1 MREVPTHLLPEHPNL
16 ALSARQLSF
25 HAALRRRSER
35 LAMWYVAAIQTL
47 DSDLPDRAALCAHAM
62 RELMEKF
69 PECAEIEISST
80 AQAANTVREIQEALG
95 HVKKKS
101 AAAEGWTGNI
111 DAQLREFL
119 ASLEKKIDDY
129 HRKAMNRS
137 EEARQAYRDLV
148 PAGSTMPKRYED
160 QHVKRW
166 LELKR
171 FFVQIAHHNAQA
183 EDALV
188 AEKIVEFEQLAGV
201 LVAPEPTDEYDIL
214 DRLIREAE
222 GGD

>member
-1 MREVPTHLLPEHPNL
+1 MLEVPTHLSPENL
-16 ALSARQLSF
+16 NFALSSRQMSF

-35 LAMWYVAAIQTL
+35 LALWYVAAIQTL
-47 DSDLPDRAALCAHAM
+47 GSALPDRAALCAHAM

-69 PECAEIEISST
+69 PEVAEIEINSP
-80 AQAANTVREIQEALG
+80 AQAANTVREIQRAFV

-101 AAAEGWTGNI
+101 AAADGWTGPI
-111 DAQLREFL
+111 DPQLREFL

-129 HRKAMNRS
+129 DLKAMNRQ
-137 EEARQAYRDLV
+137 EEARKAYRGLV

-160 QHVKRW
+160 QYLNRW
-166 LELKR
+166 RELKT
-171 FFVQIAHHNAQA
+171 FFVKIAHHNAEA

-214 DRLIREAE
+214 DRLIKEAE